1 MAAARATGA
10 TNPPHPAVWQPW
22 ERLGVDAG
30 TRFRT
35 EIAAALAELE
45 RTQAESGKVLDVAYA
60 AAAGAAHPLRQAA
73 YAAFNRYM
81 AAADES
87 TEAILTPAIAAY
99 DRVMTRAHDAYAAAL
114 ADAGQNYKVLLADAQ
129 AAKSQAATIPANV

>member
-1 MAAARATGA
+1 MAIPIHVARTPTAPSHTTVAAAHTTVAAARATGA

-45 RTQAESGKVLDVAYA
+45 LTQAESGKVLDVAYA
-60 AAAGAAHPLRQAA
+60 AAAGAPHPPRPASFPPVNRDLAA
-73 YAAFNRYM
+73 PG
-81 AAADES
+81 AAA
-87 TEAILTPAIAAY
+87 EA
-99 DRVMTRAHDAYAAAL
+99 
-114 ADAGQNYKVLLADAQ
+114 
-129 AAKSQAATIPANV
+129 